1 MKIYLAILFSLF
13 LSAAYA
19 QSPEYITYD
28 QLEAKI
34 NKQDDTLRIINFWA
48 TWCKPCVEEIP
59 AFQKITTE
67 YKGKKVKVL
76 LVSLD
81 FKSKIE
87 TSLVPFIQKNKVTAE
102 VVVIDQNNANE
113 WIGKVSK
120 YWSGSIPAT
129 LFIFPGGQRAFH
141 EGSLTYDDLKAKIEA
156 NIKP

>member
-1 MKIYLAILFSLF
+1 MKTYLVLFFSLF
-13 LSAAYA
+13 LYTASA

-34 NKQDDTLRIINFWA
+34 NKQDDTLRIVNFWA
-48 TWCKPCVEEIP
+48 TWCKPCVEELPDIE
-59 AFQKITTE
+59 KISKE

-87 TSLVPFIQKNKVTAE
+87 TNLVPFIQKNNITSE

-113 WIGKVSK
+113 WIN
-120 YWSGSIPAT
+120 
-129 LFIFPGGQRAFH
+129 
-141 EGSLTYDDLKAKIEA
+141 KIS
-156 NIKP
+156 